1 MNLLRKFRALFR
13 SHKLEAEMS
22 EEMRAHLD
30 LQTERN
36 IAAGMNP
43 DEARYLAQRQFG
55 NVASI
60 QEQARDGRGW
70 VWLEQLRQDIR
81 YALRF
86 LRKSPGFTAT
96 VVLTLALGIGANSAI
111 FSVVNGVLLKPLA
124 YHEPQRLVTLLHEG
138 KWPVAPADFLD
149 WRAQNHS
156 FEKMAAAEW
165 WGATLTGTERA
176 EAVPGIRFGEGMFE
190 LLGVAPLFGR
200 TFQPQ
205 DFKPDATR
213 VLVLG
218 YGLWQRRF
226 GGDKNILRRSVRLG
240 GETYTVVGVMPENFL
255 FAPFWATAAEMAAPL
270 RFASQN
276 PSRNRNSL
284 RVFARLKPG
293 VSIEKSQAE
302 MNAICRQLA
311 QAYPETNTGR
321 TVRVESLLDK
331 TVGEVRGSL
340 RLLTGA
346 VVCVLLIA
354 CANVANL
361 LLARSSVRRKEMA
374 VRSALGASRG
384 RIIRQLLTESALLA
398 GGGGALGFA
407 FGYFAVTGIKLLLA
421 AGSASVRA
429 HMPRLDD
436 IAMNSTTLFF
446 TLAVVVVTGLV
457 CGLVPTLQS
466 ARRAEQDALQEDGR
480 GTTAGRTGKR
490 VRNLLV
496 VAEIALALILLTGAG
511 LLLRSFGQVKA
522 IDPGFEQ
529 NGVLSMIVSLE
540 GQPAMVG
547 KKREAFY
554 REMTEKIGA
563 LPGVISASATN
574 HLPLTGDQ
582 WACPFTIEG
591 RPLPKAGERSAVI
604 YRVTRVGYFETM
616 KISLSRGRD
625 FSAEDAVDAPGVV
638 MINEQLARK
647 YWSEKDPVGQRVS
660 LDDPNEGENR
670 KWLTIVGVIRNVR
683 QAGWIREASDEVY
696 VPFAQTAYATNASGQ
711 YSAMILVVRTAVD
724 PLNLASTI
732 RKTIADINRD
742 APVSNVASLEQVVSA
757 TLWQPRFNLLL
768 TAVFGG
774 VALMLAAI
782 GLYGVLSY
790 AVAQRTREFGVRV
803 ALGADSLDILGLT
816 FKEGLKLAG
825 IGLVLGLAGAF
836 GLTHLLAA
844 LIYEVKPTDPVTF
857 AGASLLLFIATM
869 LACWLPARRAAK
881 VDPVIALR
889 AE

>member
-1 MNLLRKFRALFR
+1 MGKIVSLFR
-13 SHKLEAEMS
+13 RQKLDAEMS
-22 EEMRAHLD
+22 EEMRVHLEM
-30 LQTERN
+30 QAECN
-36 IAAGMNP
+36 IAAGMSSE
-43 DEARYLAQRQFG
+43 EARYLAQRQFG
-55 NVASI
+55 NVANI
-60 QEQARDGRGW
+60 QERAREGRGW
-70 VWLEQLRQDIR
+70 LWFEQLRQDIR
-81 YALRF
+81 YALRS

-124 YHEPQRLVTLLHEG
+124 YREPKSLVTLLHEG

-156 FEKMAAAEW
+156 FEMMAAAEA

-176 EAVPGIRFGEGMFE
+176 EALSGIRFSEGMFE
-190 LLGVAPLFGR
+190 LLGVAPLLGR
-200 TFQPQ
+200 TFQSQ
-205 DFKPDATR
+205 DFKPDAAH

-226 GGDKNILRRSVRLG
+226 GGDKNILGQVVRLG
-240 GETYTVVGVMPENFL
+240 GESYTVIGVMPAKFL
-255 FAPFWATAAEMAAPL
+255 FAPFWATGAEMAAPL
-270 RFASQN
+270 RFATQN
-276 PSRNRNSL
+276 PARNRNSL
-284 RVFARLKPG
+284 RVFGRVKPG
-293 VSIEKSQAE
+293 VSIEKSQVE

-321 TVRVESLLDK
+321 AVRVESLLDK
-331 TVGEVRGSL
+331 TVRDVRGSL

-361 LLARSSVRRKEMA
+361 LLARSSARRKEMA

-384 RIIRQLLTESALLA
+384 RAIRQLLTESALLA
-398 GGGGALGFA
+398 GGGGALGLA
-407 FGYFAVTGIKLLLA
+407 LGYFAVDAIKLLLA
-421 AGSASVRA
+421 TSSASVRA

-446 TLAVVVVTGLV
+446 TLAVALVTGLV

-466 ARRAEQDALQEDGR
+466 ARRAEQDALQENGR

-490 VRNLLV
+490 FRNLLV
-496 VAEIALALILLTGAG
+496 VAEIALALILLSCAG
-511 LLLRSFGQVKA
+511 LLLRSFGRVKA
-522 IDPGFEQ
+522 IDPGFEP

-547 KKREAFY
+547 KRREAFY
-554 REMTEKIGA
+554 RETMEKIGA

-582 WACPFTIEG
+582 WTCPFTIEG
-591 RPLPKAGERSAVI
+591 RPLPKHGERSAVI
-604 YRVTRVGYFETM
+604 YRVARVGYFETM
-616 KISLSRGRD
+616 KIGLSRGRD
-625 FSAEDAVDAPGVV
+625 FSAQDTMEAPGVV
-638 MINEQLARK
+638 MINDQLAQK
-647 YWSEKDPVGQRVS
+647 YWPDKNPVGQRVS
-660 LDDPNEGENR
+660 LDDPNENEPR
-670 KWLTIVGVIRNVR
+670 KWLTIVGVIKDVR
-683 QAGWIREASDEVY
+683 QAGWIHEASDEVY
-696 VPFAQTAYATNASGQ
+696 VPFAQTAYATNPSGQ
-711 YSAMILVVRTAVD
+711 YSAMTLVVRTAVD
-724 PLNLASTI
+724 PLNLVSAI

-742 APVSNVASLEQVVSA
+742 APVSNVASLEQIVSA

-790 AVAQRTREFGVRV
+790 AVAQRTREIGVRV
-803 ALGADSLDILGLT
+803 ALGANVLDVLTLT
-816 FKEGLKLAG
+816 FKEGFLLGGAG
-825 IGLVLGLAGAF
+825 LMFGSAGAF

-844 LIYEVKPTDPVTF
+844 LIYEAKPTDPMAF
-857 AGASLLLFIATM
+857 AGAALILFTATV